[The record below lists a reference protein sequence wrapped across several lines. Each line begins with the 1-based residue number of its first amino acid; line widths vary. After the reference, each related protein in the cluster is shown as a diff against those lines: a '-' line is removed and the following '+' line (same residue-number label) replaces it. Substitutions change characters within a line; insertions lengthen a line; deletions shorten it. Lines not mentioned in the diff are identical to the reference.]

1 MINYKIT
8 AIAWN
13 SSNFKY
19 FIRELENSGIDKKV
33 VDIIKLWTF

>member
-8 AIAWN
+8 AIAWRSN
-13 SSNFKY
+13 NFKS
-19 FIRELENSGIDKKV
+19 FIEELENSGIDKKV